1 MDGIMTESTTTT
13 PIPILDLSG
22 EIEEL
27 WPQIS
32 ANVERIL
39 KSGQFILGPEVAA
52 FESEVGKYLGV
63 KHAIGCNSGTDALVI
78 SLRALG
84 IKPGDEIITSPF
96 SFVATAGAISIIGA
110 KPVFVDIQPDTF
122 NIDPNAIE
130 AKITGK
136 TKAIIPVHLFGQA
149 ADMDEINAVAATH
162 GLKVL
167 EDVAQ
172 AFGGKYKGAIVG
184 TLSDIAAWSF
194 FPTKNLGAYGDGG
207 LITTEDDQLADLA
220 RMLRVHG
227 SKKRYHNE
235 LDGYNSRLD
244 ALQAAILRVK
254 LPYIDQW
261 NAQRRAA
268 ADRYDA
274 LLKDV
279 DGIVTPVRSPD
290 AEHVFHQYTV
300 RVQPTLGEGGLSNS
314 TARDAMVKKLNDAS
328 IGAMVY
334 YPIPIN
340 RLPVYAHIGG
350 AFKHTD
356 EACDQVMSLPMWP
369 GISEEKQRIVV
380 DSIKSI

>member
-1 MDGIMTESTTTT
+1 MTTSTTPN

-22 EIEEL
+22 EIAAL

-32 ANVERIL
+32 ANVERVL

-52 FESEVGKYLGV
+52 FENEVAAYLGV

-110 KPVFVDIQPDTF
+110 RPVFVDIEPDTF
-122 NIDPNAIE
+122 NIDPHAIE
-130 AKITGK
+130 AKVNDK

-149 ADMDEINAVAATH
+149 ADMDSINAIAVTH
-162 GLKVL
+162 NLKVV

-172 AFGGKYKGAIVG
+172 AFGGTYKGAKVG
-184 TLSDIAAWSF
+184 TLGDIAAWSF
-194 FPTKNLGAYGDGG
+194 FPTKNLGAYGDAG
-207 LITTEDDQLADLA
+207 LITTDDDQLADLA

-279 DGIVTPVRSPD
+279 PGIVTPCRAPEV
-290 AEHVFHQYTV
+290 EHVFHQYTV
-300 RVQPTLGEGGLSNS
+300 RVKPTGAEGGAA
-314 TARDAMVKKLNDAS
+314 ARDAMVAKLNAGG

-340 RLPVYAHIGG
+340 RLPVYAKTHGG
-350 AFKHTD
+350 TAYPHSDQT
-356 EACDQVMSLPMWP
+356 CDQVMSLPMWP
-369 GISEEKQRIVV
+369 GISEEQQRAVV
-380 DSIKSI
+380 GAIRA